1 MERRRPSGEATWRL
15 TSPSSEHA
23 TTAGIEPCRAFV
35 VCILIKPIHF
45 QEEHMS
51 NIKRKVAIIGAGLA
65 GTTAGLGLVDAGF
78 DVTIYS
84 DRDRSSLRN
93 DVPPTGTAVYFGRSL
108 EYDAEII
115 ENLYDIGHSTG
126 MSVRIFSG
134 AGEARTPILEFDAPF
149 QYRAQ
154 AVDTR
159 LRADDRLARFLARGG
174 KFSVRNVAPQD
185 VDAIAAGV
193 DLTLIA
199 TGKGGLSSLFPVD
212 PDRTVYAEPQ
222 RQLLLATFKGLDH
235 ADRQF
240 AYRSSDGGK
249 HNWFNIHAEFGETFF
264 GPYLHKDA
272 GATRAFIGFAKP
284 GSPWID
290 LFRSVTDPQSAR
302 DAVVNLFATY
312 FPEDVGLIEQL
323 EPLHE
328 DPHSWLLGAVT
339 PTVRGAVATTANG
352 HAVAAIGDAAVSF
365 DPIGGQGAQNAVIQ
379 SARLIRALKEH
390 QGEIT
395 YEWLQDQFDGH
406 WDTRVEAASEVT
418 RLFLGDAKYAAHGE
432 LLFPAAAVNT
442 NIASAFFGLLSDP
455 QPLLGIQSREE
466 ITRFISDLAGEP
478 AEAVLARF
486 KAPEQFAHA

>member
-1 MERRRPSGEATWRL
+1 
-15 TSPSSEHA
+15 
-23 TTAGIEPCRAFV
+23 
-35 VCILIKPIHF
+35 
-45 QEEHMS
+45 MS
-51 NIKRKVAIIGAGLA
+51 KINRKIAIIGAGLA
-65 GTTAGLGLVDAGF
+65 GTTAGLGLVNAGF

-84 DRDRSSLRN
+84 DRDRQSLRN
-93 DVPPTGTAVYFGRSL
+93 DTPPTGTAVYFGKSL
-108 EYDAEII
+108 DYDAEII
-115 ENLYDIGHSTG
+115 EDLYDAGASTG

-134 AGEARTPILEFDAPF
+134 AGEARVPVLEFDAPF

-174 KFSVRNVAPQD
+174 KFKVRAVTPQE
-185 VDAIAAGV
+185 VDGIAAEV
-193 DLTLIA
+193 DLTLVA
-199 TGKGGLSSLFPVD
+199 TGRGGLSELFPVD
-212 PDRTVYAEPQ
+212 PERTVYKEPQ
-222 RQLLLATFKGLDH
+222 RQLLLATFKGLDR

-240 AYRSSDGGK
+240 AYRSSDGAR

-264 GPYLHKDA
+264 GPYLHKDV

-290 LFRSVTDPQSAR
+290 LFKSVNDAQSAR
-302 DAVVNLFATY
+302 DAVVKLFATY
-312 FPEDVGLIEQL
+312 FPEDAGLIQQL

-328 DPHSWLLGAVT
+328 DPHSWFQGAVT
-339 PTVRGAVATTANG
+339 PTVRRTVSLTANG

-379 SARLIRALKEH
+379 SARLVRALKEH
-390 QGEIT
+390 EGAIT
-395 YEWLQDQFDGH
+395 YKWLQDEFDGH

-442 NIASAFFGLLSDP
+442 NVASAFFGLLSEP
-455 QPLLGIQSREE
+455 QPLLGVQSREE
-466 ITRFISDLAGEP
+466 ISKFISDLAGEP
-478 AEAVLARF
+478 TESVLAKF
-486 KAPEQFAHA
+486 KAPQQFARAIG

>member
-1 MERRRPSGEATWRL
+1 
-15 TSPSSEHA
+15 
-23 TTAGIEPCRAFV
+23 V
-35 VCILIKPIHF
+35 
-45 QEEHMS
+45 S

-115 ENLYDIGHSTG
+115 ENLYDIGSSTG

-134 AGEARTPILEFDAPF
+134 AGEGRTPVLEFDAPF
-149 QYRAQ
+149 KYKAQ

-174 KFSVRNVAPQD
+174 KFSVRSVTPQD
-185 VDAIAAGV
+185 VDAIATNV

-199 TGKGGLSSLFPVD
+199 TGRGGLSSLFPVD
-212 PDRTVYAEPQ
+212 PDRTVYSEPQ
-222 RQLLLATFKGLDH
+222 RQLFLATFKGLDH
-235 ADRQF
+235 ADSQF
-240 AYRSSDGGK
+240 AYRSSDGAR

-264 GPYLHKDA
+264 GPYLHKDV
-272 GATRAFIGFAKP
+272 GAAWAFIGFAKP

-290 LFRSVTDPQSAR
+290 LFRSVTDAQSAR
-302 DAVVNLFATY
+302 DAVVKLFATY
-312 FPEDVGLIEQL
+312 FPEDTSLIEQL

-328 DPHSWLLGAVT
+328 DPHSWFLGAVT
-339 PTVRGAVATTANG
+339 PTVRRAVSTTANG
-352 HAVAAIGDAAVSF
+352 HAIAAVGDAAVSF

-390 QGEIT
+390 EGEIT
-395 YEWLQDQFDGH
+395 YDWLRDQFDKH
-406 WDTRVEAASEVT
+406 WDYRVEAASEVT

-442 NIASAFFGLLSDP
+442 NIASAFLGLLSEP
-455 QPLLGIQSREE
+455 QPLLGVQSREE
-466 ITRFISDLAGEP
+466 ITKFIADLAGEP
-478 AEAVLARF
+478 AENVLARF